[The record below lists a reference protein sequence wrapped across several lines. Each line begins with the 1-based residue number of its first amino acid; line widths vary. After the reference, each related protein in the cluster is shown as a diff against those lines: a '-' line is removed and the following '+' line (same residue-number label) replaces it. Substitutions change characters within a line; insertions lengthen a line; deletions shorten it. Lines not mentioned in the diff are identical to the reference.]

1 MCGITSFLR
10 LGHTLEPRE
19 RTHLE
24 RQIDESLEIVKHR
37 GPDASGKWI
46 SDDNRAGLGHVRLS
60 IIDLS
65 PEGNQPFHSA
75 SDTDSVHAV
84 VNGELYDHERYRE
97 QLAAEYNFRGHSD
110 CEIVLALYKHYGL
123 DFLSHLRGEF
133 ALVLWDAKR
142 ELFIA
147 AKDRYGIKSLYYTV
161 SEGRLLVATEMK
173 QFLAYGW
180 EAEWDVRSIVERGAI
195 FDERTVFK
203 GVKKI
208 LPGQYLISR
217 NYGEI
222 QTRKYWDMH
231 YPDKF
236 ARELRTEQE
245 MIEGVRQRLL
255 DAVRVRLRADVPVGI
270 YLSGGIDSSAIAGMV
285 VHLVKEGA
293 KLGDSSSQDLA
304 RIQCFTVQF
313 DRDSGVDESDV
324 AQRTAEFLGV
334 KFNPVHVTEE
344 IMAERFEKAVWYS
357 EAFMADINGAGK
369 LAMAEVAHDAGF
381 KVVITGEGSDEH
393 FAGYSYFQNEFLLE
407 EDLSWVPADYDKT
420 KYVEAMSKAGT
431 NHIAGIKWSMPSTLP
446 STTRTLNNTRVAGL
460 LKGVLPLSH
469 AQWALDKY
477 GATDSQTV
485 LADSL
490 DGEVRHAIATR
501 WHPLHS
507 AEYIW
512 TKTAFQVSL
521 LRYLGDNIDMAH
533 QIESRPAFLD
543 HNLTEYANNLPPSL
557 KMKYNYD
564 RGTFTEKYILREAV
578 KPFVTEEIY
587 QRKKQ
592 PYVAPMKYAVDG
604 PMHRKLKEL
613 VTEQHVA
620 ALGFVDWE
628 KTKGLVEKAVVGGDA
643 LAFRAA
649 VVVAQ
654 YVVLSKRFCVKRAS
668 AEDAK

>member
-1 MCGITSFLR
+1 MCGITSFLS
-10 LGHTLEPRE
+10 LGQTPAPRE
-19 RTHLE
+19 REQLE
-24 RQIDESLEIVKHR
+24 GEINESLEIVKHR

-46 SDDNRAGLGHVRLS
+46 SADNRVGLGHVRLS
-60 IIDLS
+60 IVDLS
-65 PEGNQPFHSA
+65 ASGNQPFHDA
-75 SDTDSVHAV
+75 SNDVYAV
-84 VNGELYDHERYRE
+84 VNGELYDHERYRAE
-97 QLAAEYNFRGHSD
+97 LSAEYDFRGNSD

-142 ELFIA
+142 EFFLA
-147 AKDRYGIKSLYYTV
+147 TRDRYGIKSLYYTV
-161 SEGRLLVATEMK
+161 SGGRLLVATEMK

-180 EAEWDVRSIVERGAI
+180 QAEWDVRSIVERGLI
-195 FDERTVFK
+195 FDDRTVLD

-208 LPGQYLISR
+208 LPGQYLVSR

-231 YPDKF
+231 YPEKF
-236 ARELRTEQE
+236 TKEVRTEEE

-293 KLGDSSSQDLA
+293 KLGDSSSQDLS

-313 DRDSGVDESDV
+313 DKDSGVDESDV

-344 IMAERFEKAVWYS
+344 VLAERFEKAIWYS
-357 EAFMADINGAGK
+357 EAFMADVNGAGK
-369 LAMAEVAHDAGF
+369 LAMAEVAHNAGF

-393 FAGYSYFQNEFLLE
+393 FAGYSYFQDEFLLE
-407 EDLSWVPADYDKT
+407 EDPSWTPDDYDKA
-420 KYVEAMSKAGT
+420 KYEEAVSKAGT
-431 NHIAGIKWSMPSTLP
+431 AKFAGYKFSGTPTLP
-446 STTRTLNNTRVAGL
+446 STTRTLNNTRIAGI
-460 LKGVLPLSH
+460 LKGAIPLSI
-469 AQWALDKY
+469 APWALEKY
-477 GATDSQTV
+477 GASDAQTV
-485 LADSL
+485 FADSL
-490 DGEVRHAIATR
+490 DGEVRHAIAKR
-501 WHPLHS
+501 WHPLHG

-512 TKTAFQVSL
+512 TKTAFQMSL
-521 LRYLGDNIDMAH
+521 LRYLGDNIDMAY
-533 QIESRPAFLD
+533 QVESRPAFLD

-557 KMKYNYD
+557 KIKCNYD
-564 RGTFTEKYILREAV
+564 SGTFTEKYILREAV

-587 QRKKQ
+587 KRKKQ
-592 PYVAPMKYAVDG
+592 PYVAPMRYAVDG

-613 VTEQHVA
+613 VSQENVE

-628 KTKGLVEKAVVGGDA
+628 ETQGLVEKAIVGGDNF
-643 LAFRAA
+643 AFRAA
-649 VVVAQ
+649 VAIAQ
-654 YVVLSKRFCVKRAS
+654 YVVLSKRFGVKRATPEG
-668 AEDAK
+668 AR

>member
-1 MCGITSFLR
+1 MCGITSFLSLCR
-10 LGHTLEPRE
+10 APAP
-19 RTHLE
+19 LE
-24 RQIDESLEIVKHR
+24 REQLEQNIDESLEIVKHR

-46 SDDNRAGLGHVRLS
+46 SPDNRVGIGHVRLS
-60 IIDLS
+60 IVDLS

-75 SDTDSVHAV
+75 SDGVHAV
-84 VNGELYDHERYRE
+84 VNGELYDHERYRS
-97 QLAAEYNFRGHSD
+97 QLAAEYNFQGHSD

-123 DFLSHLRGEF
+123 DFLCHLRGEF

-142 ELFIA
+142 EVFLA
-147 AKDRYGIKSLYYTV
+147 TRDRYGIKSLYYTV
-161 SEGRLLVATEMK
+161 SGGKLLVATEMK

-180 EAEWDVRSIVERGAI
+180 EAEWDVQSVVERGLV

-208 LPGQYLISR
+208 LPGQYLVSR
-217 NYGEI
+217 NYGDI
-222 QTRKYWDMH
+222 QMKKYWDMH

-236 ARELRTEQE
+236 TKELRTEEE

-285 VHLVKEGA
+285 VHLVREGA
-293 KLGDSSSQDLA
+293 KLGDSSSQDLS

-313 DRDSGVDESDV
+313 DKDSGVDESDV
-324 AQRTAEFLGV
+324 AQRTSEFLGV
-334 KFNPVHVTEE
+334 KFNPIHVTEE
-344 IMAERFEKAVWYS
+344 ILAEKFEKAVWYS
-357 EAFMADINGAGK
+357 ETFMADVNGAGK

-393 FAGYSYFQNEFLLE
+393 FAGYSYFQTEVLLE
-407 EDLSWVPADYDKT
+407 EDPSWTPPDYDKA
-420 KYVEAMSKAGT
+420 KFEEAVSKAGT
-431 NHIAGIKWSMPSTLP
+431 NHVAGLKWTAPPTLP
-446 STTRTLNNTRVAGL
+446 STLRTLNNTRVAGFL
-460 LKGVLPLSH
+460 NGAFPLAFAS
-469 AQWALDKY
+469 WALEKY

-485 LADSL
+485 FVDSL
-490 DGEVRHAIATR
+490 DGEARHAIAKQ

-521 LRYLGDNIDMAH
+521 LRYLGDNVDMAH

-543 HNLTEYANNLPPSL
+543 HNLTEYVNNLPPSL

-564 RGTFTEKYILREAV
+564 SGTFTEKYILREAV
-578 KPFVTEEIY
+578 KPFITEEIY
-587 QRKKQ
+587 KRKKQ
-592 PYVAPMKYAVDG
+592 PYVAPMRYAVDG

-613 VTEQHVA
+613 VSEENVQ
-620 ALGFVDWE
+620 ALGFLDWE
-628 KTKGLVEKAVVGGDA
+628 QTQGLVEKAVVGGDA
-643 LAFRAA
+643 FAFRAA

-654 YVVLSKRFCVKRAS
+654 YVVLSKKFNVKMARAQN
-668 AEDAK
+668 AM